1 MTKINFLQN
10 MRVGVIQAAMIM
22 LFCSPT
28 YAVNSASSKLYELLE
43 ETNSISARFHQ
54 KISYDLNK
62 SVAEQFL
69 GDFLFLKP
77 NHLRWVI
84 EPPAAQEIFSNGD
97 KIWIHDL
104 ELEQVVVHDFN
115 SDLLATPI
123 MLFSSSLEEINLTYT
138 VTEQKATQQLQ
149 HFLLKPKSHSSLFT
163 RLELVFLERA
173 ISQIIFVSDDQIN
186 AFSFSDTQTNF
197 SPALD
202 LFTFDLPKTAE
213 VLYNYER
220 EK

>member
-1 MTKINFLQN
+1 MTKMNFLQN
-10 MRVGVIQAAMIM
+10 IRLVVIEAAMM
-22 LFCSPT
+22 VLVCAPT
-28 YAVNSASSKLYELLE
+28 YAENSASSKLYELLE

-62 SVAEQFL
+62 GVAEQFL

-77 NHLRWVI
+77 NYLRWVI

-97 KIWIHDL
+97 KVWIHDL
-104 ELEQVVVHDFN
+104 ELEQVVVYDFN

-123 MLFSSSLEEINLTYT
+123 MLFSSSLEEINVTYS
-138 VTEQKATQQLQ
+138 VTEQKATKKLQ
-149 HFLLKPKSHSSLFT
+149 HFILKPKSHSSLFT
-163 RLELVFLERA
+163 RLELVFFERT

-186 AFSFSDTQTNF
+186 AFSFSNTETNF

-213 VLYNYER
+213 VLYNYAR
-220 EK
+220 

>member
-10 MRVGVIQAAMIM
+10 IRVVVIEAAMIV
-22 LFCSPT
+22 LVCAPT
-28 YAVNSASSKLYELLE
+28 YAKNLASSKLYELLG
-43 ETNSISARFHQ
+43 ETNSISASFHQ

-62 SVAEQFL
+62 GVAEQFR

-77 NHLRWVI
+77 NYLRWVI

-97 KIWIHDL
+97 KVWIHDL

-123 MLFSSSLEEINLTYT
+123 MLFSSSIEEINVTYS
-138 VTEQKATQQLQ
+138 VTEQKATKQLQ
-149 HFLLKPKSHSSLFT
+149 HFILKPKSHSSLFT
-163 RLELVFLERA
+163 RLELVFFERV
-173 ISQIIFVSDDQIN
+173 ISQIIFFSDDQIN
-186 AFSFSDTQTNF
+186 AFSFSNTETNF

-220 EK
+220 

>member
-1 MTKINFLQN
+1 MNFLQN
-10 MRVGVIQAAMIM
+10 IRLVVIEAAMM
-22 LFCSPT
+22 VLVCAPT
-28 YAVNSASSKLYELLE
+28 YAENSASSKLYELLE

-62 SVAEQFL
+62 GVAEQFL

-77 NHLRWVI
+77 NYLRWVI

-97 KIWIHDL
+97 KVWIHDL
-104 ELEQVVVHDFN
+104 ELEQVVVYDFN

-123 MLFSSSLEEINLTYT
+123 MLFSSSLEEINVTYS
-138 VTEQKATQQLQ
+138 VTEQKATKKLQ
-149 HFLLKPKSHSSLFT
+149 HFILKPKSHSSLFT
-163 RLELVFLERA
+163 RLELVFFERT

-186 AFSFSDTQTNF
+186 AFSFSNTETNF

-213 VLYNYER
+213 VLYNYAR
-220 EK
+220 

>member
-1 MTKINFLQN
+1 MIEINFLQN
-10 MRVGVIQAAMIM
+10 IRVVVIEAAMIV
-22 LFCSPT
+22 LFCAPT
-28 YAVNSASSKLYELLE
+28 YAENSSSSKLYQLLE

-115 SDLLATPI
+115 RDLLATPI
-123 MLFSSSLEEINLTYT
+123 MLFSSSLEEINVSYS
-138 VTEQKATQQLQ
+138 VTEQKAAKQLQ
-149 HFLLKPKSHSSLFT
+149 HFILKPKSDSSLFT
-163 RLELVFLERA
+163 RLELVFFERA

-186 AFSFSDTQTNF
+186 AFSFSNTKTNF

-220 EK
+220 

>member
-10 MRVGVIQAAMIM
+10 IRVVVIEAAMM
-22 LFCSPT
+22 VLLCAPA
-28 YAVNSASSKLYELLE
+28 YAENSASSKLYELLE

-62 SVAEQFL
+62 GVAEQFL

-77 NHLRWVI
+77 NYLRWVI
-84 EPPAAQEIFSNGD
+84 EPPAAQEILSNGD
-97 KIWIHDL
+97 KVWIHDL
-104 ELEQVVVHDFN
+104 ELEQVVVYDFN

-123 MLFSSSLEEINLTYT
+123 MLFSSSLEEINVTYT
-138 VTEQKATQQLQ
+138 VTEQKATKKLQ
-149 HFLLKPKSHSSLFT
+149 HFILKPKSHFSLFT
-163 RLELVFLERA
+163 RLELVFFERT

-186 AFSFSDTQTNF
+186 AFSFSNTETNF

-213 VLYNYER
+213 VLYNYAR
-220 EK
+220 

>member
-10 MRVGVIQAAMIM
+10 IRAVVIEAAMIV
-22 LFCSPT
+22 LVCAPT
-28 YAVNSASSKLYELLE
+28 YAENSASSKLYELLE

-62 SVAEQFL
+62 GVAEQFL

-77 NHLRWVI
+77 NYLRWMV

-97 KIWIHDL
+97 KVWIHDL

-123 MLFSSSLEEINLTYT
+123 MLFSSSLEEINVTYS
-138 VTEQKATQQLQ
+138 VTEQKATKQLQ
-149 HFLLKPKSHSSLFT
+149 HFILKPKSHSGLFT
-163 RLELVFLERA
+163 RLELVFFERA
-173 ISQIIFVSDDQIN
+173 ISQIIFFSDDQIN
-186 AFSFSDTQTNF
+186 AFSFSNTETNF

-220 EK
+220 

>member
-10 MRVGVIQAAMIM
+10 IRVVVIEAAMM
-22 LFCSPT
+22 VLLCAPA
-28 YAVNSASSKLYELLE
+28 YAENSASSKLYELLE

-54 KISYDLNK
+54 KISYDLK
-62 SVAEQFL
+62 KGVAEQFL

-77 NHLRWVI
+77 NYLRWVI
-84 EPPAAQEIFSNGD
+84 EPPAAQEILSNGD
-97 KIWIHDL
+97 KVWIHDL
-104 ELEQVVVHDFN
+104 ELEQVVVYDFN

-123 MLFSSSLEEINLTYT
+123 MLFSSSLEEINVTYS
-138 VTEQKATQQLQ
+138 VTEQKATKKLQ
-149 HFLLKPKSHSSLFT
+149 HFILKPKSHSSLFT
-163 RLELVFLERA
+163 RLELVFFERT

-186 AFSFSDTQTNF
+186 AFSFSNTETNF

-213 VLYNYER
+213 VLYNYAR
-220 EK
+220 

>member
-10 MRVGVIQAAMIM
+10 IRVVVIEAAMM
-22 LFCSPT
+22 VLLCAPA
-28 YAVNSASSKLYELLE
+28 YAENSASSKLYELLE

-54 KISYDLNK
+54 KISYDLK
-62 SVAEQFL
+62 KGVAEQFL

-77 NHLRWVI
+77 NYLRWVI
-84 EPPAAQEIFSNGD
+84 EPPAAQEILSNGD
-97 KIWIHDL
+97 KVWIHDL
-104 ELEQVVVHDFN
+104 ELEQVVVYDFN

-123 MLFSSSLEEINLTYT
+123 MLFSSSLEEINVTYT
-138 VTEQKATQQLQ
+138 VTEQKATKKLQ
-149 HFLLKPKSHSSLFT
+149 HFILKPKSHSSLFT
-163 RLELVFLERA
+163 RLELVFFERT

-186 AFSFSDTQTNF
+186 AFSFSNTETNF

-213 VLYNYER
+213 VLYNYAR
-220 EK
+220 